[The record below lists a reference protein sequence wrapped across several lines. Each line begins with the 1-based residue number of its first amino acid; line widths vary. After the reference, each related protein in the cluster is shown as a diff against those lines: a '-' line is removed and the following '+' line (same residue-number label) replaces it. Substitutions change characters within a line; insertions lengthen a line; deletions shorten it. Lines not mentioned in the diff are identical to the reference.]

1 MRAYFSQQVTGLMVM
16 RLMCHVIVEHPQVG
30 ESLPQEMWH
39 QLHQLERRISLFEDD
54 VESEE

>member
-1 MRAYFSQQVTGLMVM
+1 MRTYFTQQVRVLMMIRWSRVTAV
-16 RLMCHVIVEHPQVG
+16 HTQVG

>member
-1 MRAYFSQQVTGLMVM
+1 MRTYFSQQVRVLLMMV
-16 RLMCHVIVEHPQVG
+16 RWSRVTAGHTQVG

>member
-1 MRAYFSQQVTGLMVM
+1 MRAYFTQQVRVLLMMV
-16 RLMCHVIVEHPQVG
+16 RWSPVTAGHTQVG

-39 QLHQLERRISLFEDD
+39 QLHLLERRISLFEDD

>member
-1 MRAYFSQQVTGLMVM
+1 M
-16 RLMCHVIVEHPQVG
+16 IVEHPQVG

-39 QLHQLERRISLFEDD
+39 QLHQLQRRISLFEDD